1 MANFTSINLDLQAV
15 AKRTYENIYYESTF
29 MNFLDESW
37 MQVARSTG
45 TPIIEV
51 VKQIAPTITKRS
63 NVEITTALTPSLTT
77 YNSIK
82 VDLTELPLDYSFS
95 ISPLM
100 IGSNIEGT
108 LEGDMRLKD
117 SAIATEIDKYGYG
130 KLNTA
135 IVGKTDGSEAYTD
148 GQVVVWAPAEQ
159 QDYIDLLN
167 SYKMTL
173 FNRNITNGYM
183 LGLEAVQYGN
193 LVSALTS
200 ILKYETRAGVEGVD
214 KGVVANAY
222 GVDIFPINTSVI
234 GTGVL
239 GYFANKIA
247 CVGDMFFDA
256 MAQYNGN
263 YPGLPGYFVLEG
275 NILFGAEVVRPE
287 AILKLAATA
296 VTGE

>member
-1 MANFTSINLDLQAV
+1 MNFTNINLDLQAV
-15 AKRTYENIYYESTF
+15 AKRTYENIYYQSTF
-29 MNFLDESW
+29 MNFLDDSW
-37 MQVARSTG
+37 MQVARATG

-51 VKQIAPTITKRS
+51 VKQIAPTINKRS
-63 NVEITTALTPSLTT
+63 NVEITTALTPTLTT
-77 YNSIK
+77 YNSVK

-100 IGSNIEGT
+100 IGTNIEGT
-108 LEGDMRLKD
+108 LEGQMRLKD
-117 SAIATEIDKYGYG
+117 SAIANQIDTYGYG

-135 IVGKTDGSEAYTD
+135 ITGKTDGSEAYTE
-148 GQVVVWAPAEQ
+148 GQVVVWAPSTQ
-159 QDYIDLLN
+159 QDYINYLN
-167 SYKMTL
+167 QYKMIL
-173 FNRNITNGYM
+173 FNRNVTTGYM
-183 LGLEAVQYGN
+183 LGLEAVNYGN
-193 LVSALTS
+193 LVAALTS

-222 GVDIFPINTSVI
+222 GVDIFPINTAVI

-247 CVGDMFFDA
+247 CVGDMFFSS

-275 NILFGAEVVRPE
+275 NIMFGAEVVRPE

-296 VTGE
+296 VTS

>member
-108 LEGDMRLKD
+108 LEGQMRLKD

>member
-1 MANFTSINLDLQAV
+1 MANFTNINLDLQAV

-63 NVEITTALTPSLTT
+63 NVEITTALTPTLTT

-108 LEGDMRLKD
+108 LEGQMRLKD
-117 SAIATEIDKYGYG
+117 SAVATEIDKYGYG

-148 GQVVVWAPAEQ
+148 GQVVIWKPAEQ

>member
-1 MANFTSINLDLQAV
+1 MNFTNINLDLQAV

-29 MNFLDESW
+29 MNFLDDSW

-51 VKQIAPTITKRS
+51 IKQIAPTINQRS
-63 NVEITTALTPSLTT
+63 NVEITTALTPTLTT
-77 YNSIK
+77 YDSVK

-100 IGSNIEGT
+100 IGTSIEGT
-108 LEGDMRLKD
+108 LEGQMRLKD
-117 SAIATEIDKYGYG
+117 SAIANKIDTYGYG

-135 IVGKTDGSEAYTD
+135 ITGKSDGTEAYTD
-148 GQVVVWAPAEQ
+148 GQVVAWAPSTQ
-159 QDYIDLLN
+159 QNYIDLLN
-167 SYKMTL
+167 SYKMIL

-183 LGLEAVQYGN
+183 LGLEAVQYGK
-193 LVSALTS
+193 LVAALTS

-214 KGVVANAY
+214 RGQVANAY
-222 GVDIFPINTSVI
+222 GVDIFPINTAVLGS
-234 GTGVL
+234 GVL

-247 CVGDMFFDA
+247 CVGDMFFSA

-263 YPGLPGYFVLEG
+263 YNGLPGYFVLEG

-287 AILKLAATA
+287 AILKLAPAE
-296 VTGE
+296 VSV

>member
-1 MANFTSINLDLQAV
+1 MANFTNINLDLQAV

-63 NVEITTALTPSLTT
+63 NAEITTALTPTLTT

-108 LEGDMRLKD
+108 LEGQMRLKD
-117 SAIATEIDKYGYG
+117 SAVATEIDKYGYG

-193 LVSALTS
+193 LVSALTA

-296 VTGE
+296 VTGG

>member
-1 MANFTSINLDLQAV
+1 MNFTSINLDLQAV

-108 LEGDMRLKD
+108 LEGQMRLKD

>member
-108 LEGDMRLKD
+108 LEGQMRLKD

-287 AILKLAATA
+287 AILKLSATA

>member
-1 MANFTSINLDLQAV
+1 MNFTSINLDLQAV

-63 NVEITTALTPSLTT
+63 NVEITTALTPSLTA

-108 LEGDMRLKD
+108 LEGQMRLKD

-148 GQVVVWAPAEQ
+148 GQVVVWAPAKH

-167 SYKMTL
+167 SYQMIL

-287 AILKLAATA
+287 AILKLSATA

>member
-1 MANFTSINLDLQAV
+1 MNFTDINLDLQAV
-15 AKRTYENIYYESTF
+15 AKRTYENIYYQSTF

-51 VKQIAPTITKRS
+51 IKQIAPTITKRS
-63 NVEITTALTPSLTT
+63 TTEIKTALTPSLTT
-77 YNSIK
+77 YNSVK

-100 IGSNIEGT
+100 IGTNIEGT
-108 LEGDMRLKD
+108 LDGQMRLKD
-117 SAIATEIDKYGYG
+117 SSIANEIDEYGYG

-135 IVGKTDGSEAYTD
+135 ITGKTDGSEAYTD
-148 GQVVVWAPAEQ
+148 GQVVVWAPTDE

-167 SYKMTL
+167 NYKMTL

-183 LGLEAVQYGN
+183 LGLEAVNYGK

-222 GVDIFPINTSVI
+222 GVDIFPINTAVLGI
-234 GTGVL
+234 GVL
-239 GYFANKIA
+239 GYFANKIG
-247 CVGDMFFDA
+247 CVGDMFFNA

-296 VTGE
+296 VNS

>member
-1 MANFTSINLDLQAV
+1 MNFTDINLDLQAV
-15 AKRTYENIYYESTF
+15 AKRTYENIYYQSTF

-51 VKQIAPTITKRS
+51 IKQIAPTITKRTTT
-63 NVEITTALTPSLTT
+63 EIKTALTPSLTT
-77 YNSIK
+77 YNSVK

-100 IGSNIEGT
+100 IGTNIEGT
-108 LEGDMRLKD
+108 LDGQMRLKD
-117 SAIATEIDKYGYG
+117 SAIANEIDEYGYG

-135 IVGKTDGSEAYTD
+135 ITGKTDGTEAYTD
-148 GQVVVWAPAEQ
+148 GQVVVWAPTDE
-159 QDYIDLLN
+159 QDYINLLN
-167 SYKMTL
+167 DYKMTL

-183 LGLEAVQYGN
+183 LGLEAVNYGK

-222 GVDIFPINTSVI
+222 GVDIFPINTAVL

-239 GYFANKIA
+239 GYFANKIG
-247 CVGDMFFDA
+247 CVGDMFFNA

-263 YPGLPGYFVLEG
+263 YPGLP
-275 NILFGAEVVRPE
+275 ATSC
-287 AILKLAATA
+287 LKVTSCLAPK
-296 VTGE
+296 